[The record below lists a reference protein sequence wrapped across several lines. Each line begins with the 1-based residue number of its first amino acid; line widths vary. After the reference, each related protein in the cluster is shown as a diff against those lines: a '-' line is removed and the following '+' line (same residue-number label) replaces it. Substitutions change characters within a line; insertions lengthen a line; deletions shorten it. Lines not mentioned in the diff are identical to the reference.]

1 MKIIDCITYFDE
13 PLLFEIR
20 ANTLSDYVD
29 QFIVCEAKY
38 THAGKKKN
46 LNFDINRYKKF
57 KDKIN
62 YIVVD
67 QQPDN
72 LFDESKI
79 NKTNNQFYRLNA
91 QRRIYLQREAIF
103 EELSKNDKED
113 WIIYSDSDE
122 IPNLEYFKFNT
133 CKKKVVLFNQKLFY
147 YKFNLTL
154 LDNSWFGSKACK
166 LKNLKSIS
174 ALRNIRINPF
184 DNLGIICVRAKIG
197 CTAKIA
203 GQILQHKFV
212 FLMEDAIVISTRKD
226 MRVTCWA

>member
-133 CKKKVVLFNQKLFY
+133 CKKK
-147 YKFNLTL
+147 
-154 LDNSWFGSKACK
+154 SCP
-166 LKNLKSIS
+166 I
-174 ALRNIRINPF
+174 
-184 DNLGIICVRAKIG
+184 
-197 CTAKIA
+197 
-203 GQILQHKFV
+203 
-212 FLMEDAIVISTRKD
+212 
-226 MRVTCWA
+226 